1 MKKTILLLIVI
12 VFSLTACQKNWEQIE
27 ENQSNEISSM
37 SDLVVSS
44 DFNWKTT
51 KDVLVNLTG
60 LDMNGV
66 IYIKSLDGDIY
77 HKASVNSGDS
87 YSTKITIPTSVS
99 EVNMMYKGVLTNIPI
114 SGNEITYK
122 FV

>member
-51 KDVLVNLTG
+51 KDILVNLTG

-77 HKASVNSGDS
+77 HKAFTNSGD
-87 YSTKITIPTSVS
+87 YSTKITIPTYVS

>member
-1 MKKTILLLIVI
+1 MKKTALLLIVI

-60 LDMNGV
+60 LDMNEV

-77 HKASVNSGDS
+77 HKALVNSGDS
-87 YSTKITIPTSVS
+87 YSTKITIPTYAS

-114 SGNEITYK
+114 YGNEITFK
-122 FV
+122 II

>member
-77 HKASVNSGDS
+77 HKAFTNSGD
-87 YSTKITIPTSVS
+87 YSTKITIPTYVS